1 MNLIVAICKKNNG
14 IGFQGGL
21 PWHLKQDLKYF
32 KDVTTHGNQYSN
44 VVIMGRKTWDSLP
57 IKPLPNRINV
67 VITRNQDST
76 YLEKFSKYDNT
87 FVSNSIQNILSIL
100 SSIKCVK
107 HNIFVIGGEDIYKL
121 AIESNLCS
129 QLYITEVYNE
139 FECDTYFPMK
149 DVDNEFNLVSVSK
162 FKEENG
168 IHFRNKI
175 YKHKSLVKPEEIWKN
190 YEEYQ
195 YINTMIDILNDGI
208 ETNDRTQVGTLSL
221 FGKHFTYDLS
231 DTFPAL
237 TTKRIFMRGIFEE
250 LMMYLTG
257 KTDNNILNEKNIHI
271 WDGNTTRE
279 FLDQRGLSHYPVGDM
294 GETYGFNFRHFG
306 AKYVDCKQ
314 DYTGMGTDQLEN
326 VLHLIKND
334 PNSRRIIIN
343 LWNAATL
350 NNAALPACLC
360 MYQFYVNTRDKK
372 LNLQIY
378 IRSSDFFLANNWNVC
393 TGAFL
398 VHMIC
403 NLEDINLTP
412 GILTVCTGDTHIYK
426 SHIEQVKE
434 NIARIPRPFAK
445 MVVKEKKKSIT
456 DFTYDDF
463 KLIDYKPEKNISAPM
478 AV

>member
-168 IHFRNKI
+168 I
-175 YKHKSLVKPEEIWKN
+175 
-190 YEEYQ
+190 
-195 YINTMIDILNDGI
+195 
-208 ETNDRTQVGTLSL
+208 
-221 FGKHFTYDLS
+221 
-231 DTFPAL
+231 
-237 TTKRIFMRGIFEE
+237 
-250 LMMYLTG
+250 
-257 KTDNNILNEKNIHI
+257 
-271 WDGNTTRE
+271 
-279 FLDQRGLSHYPVGDM
+279 
-294 GETYGFNFRHFG
+294 
-306 AKYVDCKQ
+306 
-314 DYTGMGTDQLEN
+314 
-326 VLHLIKND
+326 
-334 PNSRRIIIN
+334 SR
-343 LWNAATL
+343 
-350 NNAALPACLC
+350 
-360 MYQFYVNTRDKK
+360 
-372 LNLQIY
+372 
-378 IRSSDFFLANNWNVC
+378 
-393 TGAFL
+393 
-398 VHMIC
+398 
-403 NLEDINLTP
+403 
-412 GILTVCTGDTHIYK
+412 
-426 SHIEQVKE
+426 
-434 NIARIPRPFAK
+434 
-445 MVVKEKKKSIT
+445 
-456 DFTYDDF
+456 
-463 KLIDYKPEKNISAPM
+463 
-478 AV
+478 